1 MKSKVLALAVGL
13 AGLLTTMRLV
23 CNMGYLCMKPMSR
36 RCPVSATQIDIDDEA
51 LAEAMRLSGARTK
64 KEMVNIALR
73 EYAGRRSRTEA
84 RMCHLEQAQQWDEG
98 GFWQRHAA
106 EKGNAEDTEKGAA

>member
-1 MKSKVLALAVGL
+1 M
-13 AGLLTTMRLV
+13 
-23 CNMGYLCMKPMSR
+23 
-36 RCPVSATQIDIDDEA
+36 SATQIDIDDEA

-73 EYAGRRSRTEA
+73 EYAERRARTEA
-84 RMCHLEQAQQWDEG
+84 RLRHFEAAQHWDEE

-106 EKGNAEDTEKGAA
+106 EKGAADSTEKGAA

>member
-1 MKSKVLALAVGL
+1 M
-13 AGLLTTMRLV
+13 
-23 CNMGYLCMKPMSR
+23 
-36 RCPVSATQIDIDDEA
+36 SATQIDIDDEA

-73 EYAGRRSRTEA
+73 EYVKRRRRTEQ
-84 RMCHLEQAQQWDEG
+84 RLRHLEHAQHWDGE

-106 EKGNAEDTEKGAA
+106 EKGAAEANTGHGAA